1 MKLKKLTAL
10 AMTTAMCAATVFGC
24 GSSEDGSNETT
35 TGSGASA
42 ENPVKAEIK
51 VWCPQEDQTSGW
63 IYQECE
69 NFNKAHPEWDIT
81 FKYDVCGEGD
91 AGTNVVADVEA
102 AGDVYFFANDQLKA
116 LTDAEAIAKLG
127 GSTADYIKETNSET
141 LVNSVTLDGDI
152 YGIPFTANTWFM
164 YYDKSVYSE
173 DDIKSL
179 DTMLEKG
186 KVAFPV
192 SNTWYTAS
200 LYAAAGATFS
210 GAAGNDEE
218 AGTVLG
224 DKATKVTEYIIDLIH
239 NPNFLDQEA
248 PAAMASFTDED
259 PAKKVSAVFTGS
271 WDYENIKGILG
282 DNMGIAQLPAINID
296 GTDCTLKSFAGSKC
310 IGVNPR
316 CEYQEIAVSLA
327 KYLAGKEAQQS
338 HYEMRNIV
346 PCHTELLETDA
357 IKADALAQA
366 QGNTIANTS
375 IVQPLDSKF
384 NSNYWNAAGAI
395 IAEIKADTCTK
406 DNAAEKTQ
414 VFEDACNGK

>member
-1 MKLKKLTAL
+1 MKIKKLTAL

-24 GSSEDGSNETT
+24 GSSDEGSSTAT

-81 FKYDVCGEGD
+81 FTYDVCGEGN
-91 AGTNVVADVEA
+91 AGKNVVADVEA

-116 LTDAEAIAKLG
+116 LVDAQAIAKLG
-127 GSTADYIKETNSET
+127 GSTADYIKETNSDT
-141 LVNSVTLDGDI
+141 LVNSVTLGGDI

-173 DDIKSL
+173 DDIKSF

-248 PAAMASFTDED
+248 PAAMASFTDKD
-259 PAKKVSAVFTGS
+259 PAKKVNAVFTGS

-296 GTDCTLKSFAGSKC
+296 ACS
-310 IGVNPR
+310 I
-316 CEYQEIAVSLA
+316 SL
-327 KYLAGKEAQQS
+327 
-338 HYEMRNIV
+338 
-346 PCHTELLETDA
+346 
-357 IKADALAQA
+357 
-366 QGNTIANTS
+366 
-375 IVQPLDSKF
+375 QP
-384 NSNYWNAAGAI
+384 
-395 IAEIKADTCTK
+395 
-406 DNAAEKTQ
+406 
-414 VFEDACNGK
+414 